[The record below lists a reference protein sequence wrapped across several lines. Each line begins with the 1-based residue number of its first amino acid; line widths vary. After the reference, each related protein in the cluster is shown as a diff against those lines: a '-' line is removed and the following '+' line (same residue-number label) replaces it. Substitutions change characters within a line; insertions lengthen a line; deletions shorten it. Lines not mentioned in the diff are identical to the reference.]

1 MDQQNNKEE
10 RVSAFTKPLASLPLV
25 STAPIGVST
34 NVATT
39 KPYQEY
45 FQRFVV
51 LDPDARTLPNG
62 DGVIRIAPCDD
73 YVIFT
78 IYDDT
83 IGSVPVDPANQKKAN
98 PNEAAAAVN
107 TAEKPIDLSNV
118 GTITLVFVGENDEI
132 RIPNWTQ
139 VQTVDLSQGQVLF
152 RIDKESSKKI
162 LALDNNNFYI
172 STRMEDIN
180 GTSDESVLYTGTFL
194 GLVDAAKETMTAK
207 MEAQVALYSDELARL
222 QLLIAN
228 YKSNEAEYQSTIV
241 ELNDTVEVLENSNL
255 KLTDEVATLS
265 KELGS
270 TESELAIEEARN
282 AQLRAN
288 LAKKRKIQVM
298 GLKVLADQA
307 RSKAVKRRYFR
318 QSAKSNQSF
327 STTNNAISVPRR
339 PSSFRQVS

>member
-1 MDQQNNKEE
+1 MAAQQNKSEPLT
-10 RVSAFTKPLASLPLV
+10 SKFTKTVSSLPLV

-62 DGVIRIAPCDD
+62 DGVIRISPFDD

-78 IYDDT
+78 LYDDT

-98 PNEAAAAVN
+98 PNQAAAAVN

-118 GTITLVFVGENDEI
+118 GTLTLVFVGENDEI

-194 GLVDAAKETMTAK
+194 GLVDAAKETMTSK
-207 MEAQVALYSDELARL
+207 MEAQAALYSDELARL
-222 QLLIAN
+222 QLQILNYETNQAKLI
-228 YKSNEAEYQSTIV
+228 STIE
-241 ELNDTVEVLENSNL
+241 ELNSTIIAIDSSNITLANEVEQ
-255 KLTDEVATLS
+255 LS
-265 KELGS
+265 TQLGS
-270 TESELAIEEARN
+270 TEAELAIEESRN
-282 AQLRAN
+282 AQLRADI
-288 LAKKRKIQVM
+288 ARKKKIQIM
-298 GLKVLADQA
+298 GLQVRANQA
-307 RSKAVKRRYFR
+307 KSKAVKRRYFR

-327 STTNNAISVPRR
+327 STTNDPISIPK
-339 PSSFRQVS
+339 SFRQVS